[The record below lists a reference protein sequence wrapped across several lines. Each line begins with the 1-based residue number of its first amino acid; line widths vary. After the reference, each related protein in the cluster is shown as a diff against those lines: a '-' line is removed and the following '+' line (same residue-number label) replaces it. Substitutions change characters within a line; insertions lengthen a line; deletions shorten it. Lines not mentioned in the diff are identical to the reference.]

1 MKVIL
6 NLFLFIFFLNFA
18 FSQTEVKLRDN
29 FNTELSG
36 IVGTFAASNL
46 YLTYLS
52 QDLIYKSF
60 EAGNFSKKEFKQ
72 FVESL
77 NLISIQIDENLKKL
91 YQIVE
96 SDKDAK
102 LILEVINIYESLK
115 TSNVNLLQYLDK
127 KTEQEKEI
135 YLNHKKQLWEKIRNI
150 TKNS

>member
-6 NLFLFIFFLNFA
+6 YFLLFNITCNFA
-18 FSQTEVKLRDN
+18 FSQTEVKLREN

-36 IVGTFAASNL
+36 IVGIFAASNL

-60 EAGNFSKKEFKQ
+60 EAGNFSEKEFKQ

-77 NLISIQIDENLKKL
+77 HLISTQIDENLKKL

-102 LILEVINIYESLK
+102 LILEVINTYESLK
-115 TSNVNLLQYLDK
+115 TSNINLLLYLDK
-127 KTEQEKEI
+127 KTEKEKEI
-135 YLNHKKQLWEKIRNI
+135 YLNHKKELWEKIRNI